1 MEDYKENTIKKIIN
15 KVIELDNDITIKK
28 YGDTIILCK
37 NYNDGNFLNKCIDLN
52 EILRLE
58 YIFGI
63 DLTSEDIVNSLN
75 EDLKEC
81 FEEIIPLYF
90 YVGIN
95 YFDTNKIQGMYQNI
109 LDDHP
114 LSYIRKIKSK

>member
-81 FEEIIPLYF
+81 FEGEE
-90 YVGIN
+90 
-95 YFDTNKIQGMYQNI
+95 
-109 LDDHP
+109 
-114 LSYIRKIKSK
+114 

>member
-15 KVIELDNDITIKK
+15 KVIDLDNNITIKK

-37 NYNDGNFLNKCIDLN
+37 NYNDSNFLNKCIDLN

-81 FEEIIPLYF
+81 FEGEE
-90 YVGIN
+90 
-95 YFDTNKIQGMYQNI
+95 
-109 LDDHP
+109 
-114 LSYIRKIKSK
+114 

>member
-75 EDLKEC
+75 EDLKEF
-81 FEEIIPLYF
+81 FEGEE
-90 YVGIN
+90 
-95 YFDTNKIQGMYQNI
+95 
-109 LDDHP
+109 
-114 LSYIRKIKSK
+114 